1 MMIAKLHLTL
11 QELKVAALLYV
22 QSRYA
27 QCFEREWSCKDTH
40 CQCDFVLWLISIQCS
55 VESSL
60 LVLWLAART
69 SRSWLSWS
77 TSSPISFKKSVSMIS
92 LIASY
97 FKENRRLLMWHVWQ
111 EHISVESSLIKVI
124 THIYTFFYIQLQC
137 TTSILWVVANLP
149 HTPGVLSIGQ
159 RFHACSISNISSV
172 SVCSWFFIDA
182 FYKHANILHLILQ

>member
-11 QELKVAALLYV
+11 QELKVTALLYV

-40 CQCDFVLWLISIQCS
+40 CQCNFVLWLISIQCS

-92 LIASY
+92 LIACY
-97 FKENRRLLMWHVWQ
+97 FKENRRILMWHVWQ

-124 THIYTFFYIQLQC
+124 YTHLHVFLH
-137 TTSILWVVANLP
+137 TTSMYDEHLMSCGWHA
-149 HTPGVLSIGQ
+149 TYTRCLSIGQ
-159 RFHACSISNISSV
+159 RFHACSISNISSG
-172 SVCSWFFIDA
+172 SVCSWFLINA
-182 FYKHANILHLILQ
+182 FYKHANILHFILQ